1 MFAVAKN
8 NHNGVISLFP
18 KAGGCVKQNILRR
31 DLRRNGTLYLILL
44 PVLAFYIIFHY
55 FPMFGVVMAFERFNP
70 TRGFFGSDWVGFKW
84 FEQFFGSYYF
94 SRLLKNTLL
103 LSLKDILI
111 GFPAPIILALLLN
124 ELKNR
129 RFKKTI
135 QTISYMPYFI
145 SVVVMSKLIIE
156 FFSSTGAATQ
166 LFSLFG
172 MSPTNMLG
180 DNRYF
185 QGIFVGT
192 NLWQYCGFNSIIYL
206 AAISGVDPELYDASI
221 VDGANRWQQTL
232 HVTLPGISTTIIIL
246 LIMRLG
252 SLFSVGYEKIIL
264 LYSPAVYETA
274 DTISSF
280 VYRSGLKE
288 ANYSYAAAVNLFNSL
303 MNFILL
309 ISFNTLSRKLT
320 ERSLF

>member
-1 MFAVAKN
+1 M
-8 NHNGVISLFP
+8 
-18 KAGGCVKQNILRR
+18 KQNILRR

-70 TRGFFGSDWVGFKW
+70 TRGFIGSDWVGFKW

-124 ELKNR
+124 ELKSR

-156 FFSSTGAATQ
+156 FFSSTGAVTQ
-166 LFSLFG
+166 LFTLFG

-185 QGIFVGT
+185 QSIFVGT

-309 ISFNTLSRKLT
+309 ISFNALSRKLT

>member
-1 MFAVAKN
+1 M
-8 NHNGVISLFP
+8 
-18 KAGGCVKQNILRR
+18 KQNILRR

-70 TRGFFGSDWVGFKW
+70 TRGFIGSDWVGFKW

-124 ELKNR
+124 ELKSR

-156 FFSSTGAATQ
+156 FFSSTGAVTQ
-166 LFSLFG
+166 LFTLFG

>member
-1 MFAVAKN
+1 MKRQVLK
-8 NHNGVISLFP
+8 
-18 KAGGCVKQNILRR
+18 K

-44 PVLAFYIIFHY
+44 PVLVYYIVFHY
-55 FPMFGVVMAFERFNP
+55 FPMFGIVIAFERFNP
-70 TRGFFGSDWVGFKW
+70 TKGFFGSEWVGLKW
-84 FEQFFGSYYF
+84 FRQFFDSYYF
-94 SRLLKNTLL
+94 FRLLRNTLL
-103 LSLKDILI
+103 ISFKDILI

-124 ELKNR
+124 ELKNK

-145 SVVVMSKLIIE
+145 SVVVLSKLIID
-156 FFSSTGAATQ
+156 FFTSTGAVTQ
-166 LFSLFG
+166 FFTLLG
-172 MSPTNMLG
+172 MKPTNMLG

-206 AAISGVDPELYDASI
+206 AAISSVDPELYDAAL
-221 VDGANRWQQTL
+221 VDGANRWQQTY

-252 SLFSVGYEKIIL
+252 NLFSIGFEKIIL

-274 DTISSF
+274 DVISSF
-280 VYRSGLKE
+280 VYRSGMKD
-288 ANYSYAAAVNLFNSL
+288 ANYSYSTAVNLFNSL

-309 ISFNTLSRKLT
+309 LSFNSLARKLT
-320 ERSLF
+320 EKSLF

>member
-1 MFAVAKN
+1 MKLQAVK
-8 NHNGVISLFP
+8 
-18 KAGGCVKQNILRR
+18 K
-31 DLRRNGTLYLILL
+31 DLKRNGTLYLILL
-44 PVLAFYIIFHY
+44 PVLTFYIIFHY
-55 FPMFGVVMAFERFNP
+55 LPMFGIVMAFERFNP
-70 TRGFFGSDWVGFKW
+70 TKGFFGSEWVGLKW
-84 FEQFFGSYYF
+84 FQQFFGSYYF
-94 SRLLKNTLL
+94 TRLLKNTLM
-103 LSLKDILI
+103 LSFKDILI

-124 ELKNR
+124 ELKNK
-129 RFKKTI
+129 RFKKVI

-145 SVVVMSKLIIE
+145 SVVVLSKLIID
-156 FFSSTGAATQ
+156 FFSSTGAVTQ
-166 LFSLFG
+166 LFALFG
-172 MSPTNMLG
+172 MKPTNMLG

-206 AAISGVDPELYDASI
+206 AAISGVDPELYDAAL
-221 VDGANRWQQTL
+221 VDGANRWRQTL

-252 SLFSVGYEKIIL
+252 NLFSIGFEKIIL

-280 VYRSGLKE
+280 VYRSGMKE
-288 ANYSYAAAVNLFNSL
+288 ANYSYSTAVNLFNSL

-309 ISFNTLSRKLT
+309 LSFNFLSKKLM
-320 ERSLF
+320 EKSLF

>member
-1 MFAVAKN
+1 MKWRALK
-8 NHNGVISLFP
+8 
-18 KAGGCVKQNILRR
+18 K
-31 DLRRNGTLYLILL
+31 DLRRNGTLYLLLL
-44 PVLAFYIIFHY
+44 PILAFYLLFHY
-55 FPMFGVVMAFERFNP
+55 LPMAGIVMAFERFNP
-70 TRGFFGSDWVGFKW
+70 TKGFFGSTWVGLKW
-84 FEQFFGSYYF
+84 FRQFFSSYYF
-94 SRLLKNTLL
+94 TRLLSNTLL
-103 LSLKDILI
+103 ISLKDILI

-124 ELKNR
+124 ELKNQH
-129 RFKKTI
+129 FKKLI

-145 SVVVMSKLIIE
+145 SVVVMSKLIID
-156 FFSSTGAATQ
+156 FFSSTGAVTQ
-166 LFSLFG
+166 FFTMLG
-172 MSPTNMLG
+172 MPATNMLG

-206 AAISGVDPELYDASI
+206 AAISAVDPELYDAAI
-221 VDGANRWQQTL
+221 VDGANRWQQTW

-252 SLFSVGYEKIIL
+252 SLFSLGYEKIIL
-264 LYSPAVYETA
+264 IYSPAVYETA
-274 DTISSF
+274 DIISSF

-288 ANYSYAAAVNLFNSL
+288 ANYSYAAAVNLFNSV

-309 ISFNTLSRKLT
+309 LSFNYLSRKLT

>member
-1 MFAVAKN
+1 MKRNAIRK
-8 NHNGVISLFP
+8 
-18 KAGGCVKQNILRR
+18 
-31 DLRRNGTLYLILL
+31 DLKRNGTLYLILL
-44 PVLAFYIIFHY
+44 PVLAFYIVFHY
-55 FPMFGVVMAFERFNP
+55 FPMFGIVMAFERFNP
-70 TRGFFGSDWVGFKW
+70 TKGFFASDWVGFKW
-84 FEQFFGSYYF
+84 FAQFFNSYYF
-94 SRLLKNTLL
+94 TRLLKNTLL
-103 LSLKDILI
+103 LSAKDILI

-145 SVVVMSKLIIE
+145 SVVVMSKLIID
-156 FFSSTGAATQ
+156 FFSSTGAVTQ
-166 LFSLFG
+166 LFVLFG
-172 MSPTNMLG
+172 MEPTNMLG

-185 QGIFVGT
+185 QSIFVGT

-206 AAISGVDPELYDASI
+206 AAISGVDPELYDAAI

-232 HVTLPGISTTIIIL
+232 HVTLPCISTTIIIL

-280 VYRSGLKE
+280 VYRSGMKE
-288 ANYSYAAAVNLFNSL
+288 ANYSYSAAVNLFNSL

-309 ISFNTLSRKLT
+309 ISFNFLSRKLT
-320 ERSLF
+320 EKSLF

>member
-1 MFAVAKN
+1 MLLPKI
-8 NHNGVISLFP
+8 NGNGFISLFP

-70 TRGFFGSDWVGFKW
+70 TRGFIGSDWVGFKW
-84 FEQFFGSYYF
+84 FEQFFSSYYF
-94 SRLLKNTLL
+94 SRLLRNTLL

-124 ELKNR
+124 ELKSR

-156 FFSSTGAATQ
+156 FFSSTGAVTQ
-166 LFSLFG
+166 LFTLFG

>member
-1 MFAVAKN
+1 M
-8 NHNGVISLFP
+8 SQ
-18 KAGGCVKQNILRR
+18 VKRHVLRR
-31 DLRRNGTLYLILL
+31 DLKRNGTLYLILL

-55 FPMFGVVMAFERFNP
+55 IPMFGVVMAFERFNP
-70 TRGFFGSDWVGFKW
+70 TKGFLGSDWVGFKW
-84 FEQFFGSYYF
+84 FEQFFSSYYF
-94 SRLLKNTLL
+94 SRLLKNTLV

-124 ELKNR
+124 ELKR
-129 RFKKTI
+129 PRFKKTI

-145 SVVVMSKLIIE
+145 SVVVMSKLIID

-166 LFSLFG
+166 FFTLFG
-172 MSPTNMLG
+172 MEPTNMLG
-180 DNRYF
+180 NNNYF

-206 AAISGVDPELYDASI
+206 AAISAVDPELYDAAI
-221 VDGANRWQQTL
+221 VDGANRWQQTW

-252 SLFSVGYEKIIL
+252 SLFSLGYEKIIL
-264 LYSPAVYETA
+264 IYSPAVYETA
-274 DTISSF
+274 DIISSF

-288 ANYSYAAAVNLFNSL
+288 ANYSYAAAVNLFNSV

-309 ISFNTLSRKLT
+309 ISFNYLSRKLT

>member
-1 MFAVAKN
+1 M
-8 NHNGVISLFP
+8 
-18 KAGGCVKQNILRR
+18 KQNILRR

-70 TRGFFGSDWVGFKW
+70 TRGFIGSDWVGFKW

-124 ELKNR
+124 ELKSR

-156 FFSSTGAATQ
+156 FFSSTGAVTQ
-166 LFSLFG
+166 LFTLFG

-185 QGIFVGT
+185 QSIFVGT

>member
-1 MFAVAKN
+1 M
-8 NHNGVISLFP
+8 
-18 KAGGCVKQNILRR
+18 KQNILRR

-70 TRGFFGSDWVGFKW
+70 TRGFIGSDWVGFKW

-124 ELKNR
+124 ELKSR

-156 FFSSTGAATQ
+156 FFSSTGAVTQ
-166 LFSLFG
+166 LFTLFG

-185 QGIFVGT
+185 QSIFVGT
-192 NLWQYCGFNSIIYL
+192 TLWQYCGFNSIISL

-309 ISFNTLSRKLT
+309 ISFNALSRKLT

>member
-1 MFAVAKN
+1 MKLQAVK
-8 NHNGVISLFP
+8 
-18 KAGGCVKQNILRR
+18 K
-31 DLRRNGTLYLILL
+31 DLKRNGTLYLILL

-55 FPMFGVVMAFERFNP
+55 LPMFGIVMAFERFNP

-84 FEQFFGSYYF
+84 FQQFFNSYYF
-94 SRLLKNTLL
+94 GRLMKNTLL

-124 ELKNR
+124 ELKSK

-145 SVVVMSKLIIE
+145 SVVVMSKLIID
-156 FFSSTGAATQ
+156 FFASTGAVTQ
-166 LFSLFG
+166 FFTLFG
-172 MSPTNMLG
+172 MKPINMLG
-180 DNRYF
+180 SNQYF
-185 QGIFVGT
+185 QSIFVGT

-206 AAISGVDPELYDASI
+206 AAISGVDPELYDAAV
-221 VDGANRWQQTL
+221 VDGANRWKQTL

-252 SLFSVGYEKIIL
+252 SLFSIGFEKIIL

-280 VYRSGLKE
+280 VYRSGMKE
-288 ANYSYAAAVNLFNSL
+288 ANYSYSTAVNLFNSL

-309 ISFNTLSRKLT
+309 ISFNGLSRRLT
-320 ERSLF
+320 EKSLF

>member
-1 MFAVAKN
+1 M
-8 NHNGVISLFP
+8 
-18 KAGGCVKQNILRR
+18 KQNILRR

-70 TRGFFGSDWVGFKW
+70 TRGFIGSDWVGFKW
-84 FEQFFGSYYF
+84 FEQFFSIYYF
-94 SRLLKNTLL
+94 SRLLRNTLL

-124 ELKNR
+124 ELKSR

-135 QTISYMPYFI
+135 ETISYMPYFI

-156 FFSSTGAATQ
+156 FFSSTGAVTQ
-166 LFSLFG
+166 LFTLFG

>member
-1 MFAVAKN
+1 
-8 NHNGVISLFP
+8 
-18 KAGGCVKQNILRR
+18 VKQNILRR

-70 TRGFFGSDWVGFKW
+70 TRGFIGSDWVGFKW

-124 ELKNR
+124 ELKSR

-156 FFSSTGAATQ
+156 FFSSTGAVTQ
-166 LFSLFG
+166 LFTLFG

-185 QGIFVGT
+185 QSIFVGT

-309 ISFNTLSRKLT
+309 ISFNALSRKLT